1 MYEELRD
8 VRVETKADYS
18 IIGNAKYRRTS
29 IGLFDFFVFMLSV
42 VGTGI
47 FIFFNNK
54 EYCTSIGILPVLF
67 GICYSVFAAPIIRS
81 RKSLTMMFFSIC
93 EFLRCVF
100 MPVFIAFSDYTGFGV
115 FSTNDSGII
124 LEAVLLMAWEMIVV
138 FIFLHVYIRN
148 HHSVQH
154 KEHDVVLAE
163 NKYAI
168 YLIILIGI
176 AIYFASPQVRR
187 YINFLSLSSASDKVR
202 DVVAGGNSSVFTG
215 LLTYVH
221 DAFLCIFILVLDANA
236 RKFKSSGK
244 RTNVWIPTFVG
255 LVTVAVIFGESRAT
269 IVYTLFAVISC
280 LQLKYHEYGRRII
293 LVLILGAAAVLVGMT
308 VYRLFAVYNFSSYAA
323 AIANGGYMG
332 QNYLARFMEGY
343 LLGPQSIAAGIV
355 FKAQHL
361 GDFTFER
368 FFFDLFRPFMGFNL
382 ILQRSG
388 MDTSITL
395 YNSWLTGIA
404 GRSNGY
410 FLQITNQCYCYL
422 GFFLSPLFVCLFM
435 WISVRLE
442 NWRKRTRNLFV
453 YFFISYV
460 FIRTSTCV
468 LGGTMSGYITNSS
481 MTLLVCGFFFLMQR
495 AFSSLIIRR

>member
-1 MYEELRD
+1 MESK
-8 VRVETKADYS
+8 TDYS
-18 IIGNAKYRRTS
+18 ITGSVRYKRTS
-29 IGLFDFFVFMLSV
+29 IGLFDFLVFVLSI
-42 VGTGI
+42 VGTGVFI
-47 FIFFNNK
+47 FINDK
-54 EYCTSIGILPVLF
+54 EYCASIGILPVLY
-67 GICYSVFAAPIIRS
+67 GICYVFFAAPVIRL
-81 RKSLTMMFFSIC
+81 RKLKTMMFFSIC

-100 MPVFIAFSDYTGFGV
+100 MPVFIAFSDYTGFGAY
-115 FSTNDSGII
+115 STNDGRII

-148 HHSVQH
+148 HHAVQNE
-154 KEHDVVLAE
+154 EHEVVLAE

-176 AIYFASPQVRR
+176 AIYFSSPQIRR

-202 DVVAGGNSSVFTG
+202 DVAAGGNSSVFTG

-236 RKFKSSGK
+236 GELKSSGK

-269 IVYTLFAVISC
+269 IVYTLYAVMSC
-280 LQLKYHEYGRRII
+280 LQLKYHEYGRRIN
-293 LVLILGAAAVLVGMT
+293 LVLMLGAAEVLVGMT

-323 AIANGGYMG
+323 ALANGGYMG
-332 QNYLARFMEGY
+332 QNYWARFMEGY
-343 LLGPQSIAAGIV
+343 LLGPQSISAGIE
-355 FKAQHL
+355 FKTQHL
-361 GDFTFER
+361 RDFTFER

-382 ILQRSG
+382 ILQRSS
-388 MDTSITL
+388 METSITL
-395 YNSWLTGIA
+395 YNSWLTGIV

-410 FLQITNQCYCYL
+410 FLQITSQCYCYL
-422 GFFLSPLFVCLFM
+422 GFLLSPLFACLFM

-442 NWRKRTRNLFV
+442 YWLKRTRNLFV

-468 LGGTMSGYITNSS
+468 LGGTMSGYITDCS

-495 AFSSLIIRR
+495 AFSSLIIKH